1 MNMIQFDAKAL
12 LALSTIL
19 LIIIAFRP
27 LIRKVKS
34 ALEHRQQLISKQLS
48 EAESLRIEAE
58 QLLAN
63 YQRKHQEAVEEARR
77 MLEDAEEQVRILAAK
92 AEKDIEE
99 TIQRRMRAASERIE
113 IKEKQ
118 VIEAAY
124 SQAITLAVKVT
135 EQVISQQMDSS
146 AHQQFIKAMVQN
158 IQNDMQRL

>member
-1 MNMIQFDAKAL
+1 MIQFDAKTL

>member
-1 MNMIQFDAKAL
+1 MNMIQFDAKTL